1 MFVTRIRVLG
11 FRNLRAQEVEL
22 GPRITLLWGANG
34 SGKTNLLEAL
44 YVALAGRS
52 CRTRA
57 ERETIAFEEPLAR
70 VEVEVEDDAGESS
83 TFLWSLA
90 RGGDRRHL
98 VDASPMSAELADR
111 RPPLAVFLPDRLTL
125 VKGPPTDRRAHIDGL
140 LAALWPARAE
150 ARRRYGRALAQRNAL
165 LGRVRAGLA
174 AEDSLEAWEL
184 ELAGAG
190 IDLMAARRDAVEL
203 LAPEFASA
211 AADLGLPGEGSLR
224 YRPRSA
230 ATTRDELAT
239 EFAGRRTADVERGYS
254 QHGPHLD
261 ELEIAIDGRAIRRYG
276 SQGEQR
282 AALLSLLFAE
292 RRALLEAR
300 RNPPLLLLDD
310 VMSELDPGRRQLLAA
325 RLTDGPGQTLITA
338 TESGHLPA
346 AAERTE
352 IAMRAGAA
360 AREVGE
366 EEPAAPRAFAA

>member
-1 MFVTRIRVLG
+1 MLVTRVRVLG
-11 FRNLRAQEVEL
+11 FRNLRAQDVEL

-44 YVALAGRS
+44 YVSLAGRS
-52 CRTRA
+52 CRTRT
-57 ERETIAFEEPLAR
+57 EREAIAFDEPMAR
-70 VEVEVEDDAGESS
+70 VEVEVEDAGEAS

-98 VDASPMSAELADR
+98 LDGAAMSARLADR

-140 LAALWPARAE
+140 LGALWPARAE
-150 ARRRYGRALAQRNAL
+150 VRRRYGRALAQRNAL

-174 AEDSLEAWEL
+174 AVDSLEAWEL
-184 ELAGAG
+184 ELASSG
-190 IDLMAARRDAVEL
+190 IELMGARRDAVEL

-211 AADLGLPGEGSLR
+211 ASDLGLPGEGSLR
-224 YRPRSA
+224 YRARSG
-230 ATTRDELAT
+230 ATTRDELAA
-239 EFAGRRTADVERGYS
+239 EFAERRGADVERGYS

-261 ELEIAIDGRAIRRYG
+261 ELEIALDGRPIRRYG

-310 VMSELDPGRRQLLAA
+310 VMSELDPDRRELLAA
-325 RLTDGPGQTLITA
+325 RLTEGPGQTLITA
-338 TESGHLPA
+338 TEAGHLPA
-346 AAERTE
+346 SAERTE

-360 AREVGE
+360 AREVGGA
-366 EEPAAPRAFAA
+366 EPAPHRAFAA